1 MTNKKEKELDRIWEA
16 IIELQEEI
24 NKKKK
29 R

>member
-16 IIELQEEI
+16 IIELQEEM